1 MRESCLQNCLHEC
14 LDVACCLLLFH
25 DFSLFT
31 LLKSTENS
39 FNLIISFQVL
49 EVGFDVLHF
58 VATCNASNWLIHST
72 RLSAVEGEDSLST
85 VLPSNKKQRLDPLVD
100 DTKKDSDEEEDDDD
114 EIITISD
121 SDSEETYTP
130 NSSHRSKRKRQSPKK
145 GSSREHEKQSQ
156 VDETLEV
163 NSKGG
168 EEEDGEPSEESRKR
182 KRPASPTTW

>member
-1 MRESCLQNCLHEC
+1 M
-14 LDVACCLLLFH
+14 
-25 DFSLFT
+25 
-31 LLKSTENS
+31 LKSTANS

-85 VLPSNKKQRLDPLVD
+85 ALPSNKKQRLDPLVD
-100 DTKKDSDEEEDDDD
+100 DTKKNSDEDDDD
-114 EIITISD
+114 DDIITISD
-121 SDSEETYTP
+121 SDSEETYSP

-156 VDETLEV
+156 VEETLDV

-168 EEEDGEPSEESRKR
+168 EEEDGEPSEESGKR